1 MVWVVIWPYEL
12 LTMGGTIQAKIKFIF
27 KNLLTLVMMLA
38 LSITISYWWYGSLQL
53 IEYNFVYVME
63 LVYAVQ
69 HYSKMVRDLRQI
81 KFL

>member
-1 MVWVVIWPYEL
+1 
-12 LTMGGTIQAKIKFIF
+12 
-27 KNLLTLVMMLA
+27 MLA